1 MKIGIKLILSFAAI
15 AVVGAAI
22 GVFGIINMGSIDEG
36 GTRLFKQVAEPL
48 VVLAK
53 TIDSFE
59 RARIN
64 LRGYIDETDPEA
76 LAQQKA
82 TIDELVKA
90 VDDGIGEYYSTL
102 WTTAGKK
109 AVEELKVDWSA
120 YLEQLNQ
127 AIKLKNMGQHA
138 AAAEIV
144 KGIGYEK
151 AQATRAAFNEVLDQ
165 KKIAAAGV
173 NEENKNT
180 FASSST
186 IMIAVILVGFV
197 GSIVFGFLLSRSI
210 TKPLG
215 VAVAIS
221 GNVAKGDLRQKPD
234 AALVARKDEIG
245 ELSKAFDAMIDSLSS
260 VALSIQTAADNVAS
274 GSEEISSTAQEMSQ
288 GSTEQAAAAEE
299 VSSSIEEMT
308 ATIKQNSDNAQATE
322 AIARKSSQDGEEGGR
337 AVEETVAAMK
347 EIAGKIGIIEE
358 IARNTNLL
366 ALNAA
371 IEAARAGEAGKGF
384 AVVASEVR
392 KLAERSQKA
401 AGEISELS
409 AKSVAVADK
418 AGAMLKAIVPDI
430 RKTAELVQE
439 ISSSSREQSSGA
451 DQIAK
456 AVMQLDSVIQQN
468 ASASEEMASMAE
480 ELSSQAMQ
488 LKDTIAIFK
497 LDAAMAASQAKR
509 EIHHTK
515 ETAHIKSQA
524 EAAQKPA
531 PRKALEAP
539 TEAKAE
545 APKRKSSVAIVP
557 VKEAARD
564 SSDADFEEF

>member
-1 MKIGIKLILSFAAI
+1 MTILRKMLTGFGAVAALLAGIVLYTALTLANLRAI
-15 AVVGAAI
+15 EDESERRSRDAVG
-22 GVFGIINMGSIDEG
+22 
-36 GTRLFKQVAEPL
+36 VAELKYQPDTL
-48 VVLAK
+48 YRVIA
-53 TIDSFE
+53 DSV
-59 RARIN
+59 IN
-64 LRGYIDETDPEA
+64 RDL
-76 LAQQKA
+76 
-82 TIDELVKA
+82 
-90 VDDGIGEYYSTL
+90 
-102 WTTAGKK
+102 
-109 AVEELKVDWSA
+109 
-120 YLEQLNQ
+120 
-127 AIKLKNMGQHA
+127 A
-138 AAAEIV
+138 AAARDWDE
-144 KGIGYEK
+144 
-151 AQATRAAFNEVLDQ
+151 ANQ
-165 KKIAAAGV
+165 AAAEAIDAAESV
-173 NEENKNT
+173 MDTEEEKVDIRLARSVLGKLEKEYEEGMLPLLRSAEGLSQAIRDADERIDGIIEE
-180 FASSST
+180 FKKPILRVQASLDGEMLEAGERFDAESDR
-186 IMIAVILVGFV
+186 AVLVGWIV
-197 GSIVFGFLLSRSI
+197 GGAALAS
-210 TKPLG
+210 
-215 VAVAIS
+215 AVAIAIWLS
-221 GNVAKGDLRQKPD
+221 LGITRPIRASCELLSSLAKGDLRQD
-234 AALVARKDEIG
+234 VAGKLKNRKDEAG
-245 ELSKAFDAMIDSLSS
+245 MLARAMAEAIASLRKL
-260 VALSIQTAADNVAS
+260 AASILASADQVAS

-480 ELSSQAMQ
+480 EL
-488 LKDTIAIFK
+488 
-497 LDAAMAASQAKR
+497 ASQAASL
-509 EIHHTK
+509 K
-515 ETAHIKSQA
+515 EGVSFFKLPGS
-524 EAAQKPA
+524 
-531 PRKALEAP
+531 EAP
-539 TEAKAE
+539 ARLPEA
-545 APKRKSSVAIVP
+545 S
-557 VKEAARD
+557 
-564 SSDADFEEF
+564 